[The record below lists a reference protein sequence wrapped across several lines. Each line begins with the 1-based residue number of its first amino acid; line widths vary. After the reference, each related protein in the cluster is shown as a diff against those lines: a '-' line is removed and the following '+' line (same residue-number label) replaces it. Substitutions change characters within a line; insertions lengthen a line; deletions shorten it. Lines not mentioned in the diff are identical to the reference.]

1 MVAWSEDPH
10 IALSLTCVRPANY
23 GIGMEDRDIVAAIAA
38 GDPAGLAEAYDR
50 YAVPLYAY
58 SCSMLGEPAD
68 AADAVQEAFLIA
80 AARLRGLRDPDKLRP
95 WLYAVARNECL
106 RRLRAS
112 ARTVSGLDE
121 ATDLPAV
128 AADPGQHS
136 EQADLRELV
145 RDAIDGLNP
154 GERDVIELSLGHD
167 LDGDDLANALG
178 VSRNHAHA
186 LLSRARGQLER
197 SLGALIVARAGRT
210 ACGALDT
217 MLDGW
222 DGRLTVLMR
231 KRIGRHIERCEV
243 CGERKR
249 RELSPALFAGLVPL
263 AAVLPGFRDH
273 LLRLMA
279 DRTPA
284 GLAHRLAVANRA
296 GPFGPA
302 GFPRPLQ
309 FPSASPWH
317 RARHSHTVVTGAAAS
332 AAAAGVIAVVV
343 LGGPHHA
350 SAAAP
355 GTTHGAAVSPGAP
368 PPVHGGPAAGGRSGL
383 LPLAAVSPGLASSGA
398 PGRSGAAGTSPAAG
412 ISAAAGT
419 SGAPGTSSTVTS
431 PASSSTSAAAT
442 SPASSASTSAAA
454 PSAAPSQGTL
464 TVSAGTVHLVSV
476 NGTKTGTFT
485 ITAGGGPV
493 SGYSVT
499 AGSALAGK
507 ITVSPA
513 SGSLASGASV
523 TITVTSVSLVALDGT
538 LTIDPGGRT
547 VTVVIAVGL

>member
-1 MVAWSEDPH
+1 M
-10 IALSLTCVRPANY
+10 RPANY
-23 GIGMEDRDIVAAIAA
+23 GSRMEDRDIVAAIVA
-38 GDPAGLAEAYDR
+38 GEPAGLAEAYDR

-68 AADAVQEAFLIA
+68 AADAVQDAFLIA
-80 AARLRGLRDPDKLRP
+80 AAGLRGLRDPDKLRP

-106 RRLRAS
+106 RRLRAA
-112 ARTVSGLDE
+112 ARTVGGLDE
-121 ATDLPAV
+121 AHDLPA
-128 AADPGQHS
+128 ASADPGQQT

-167 LDGDDLANALG
+167 LDGDDLADALG

-197 SLGALIVARAGRT
+197 SLGALIVARAGRA
-210 ACGALDT
+210 ACAELDT
-217 MLDGW
+217 MLAGW

-249 RELSPALFAGLVPL
+249 RELSPALFAGMVPL
-263 AAVLPGFRDH
+263 AAVLPGFRDQ
-273 LLRLMA
+273 LLRVMA
-279 DRTPA
+279 DRSPA
-284 GLAHRLAVANRA
+284 GMAHRLAVANRA

-302 GFPRPLQ
+302 GFPRPIRL
-309 FPSASPWH
+309 PAASPWH
-317 RARHSHTVVTGAAAS
+317 RVLRHSRPRSHAMVTGAATS
-332 AAAAGVIAVVV
+332 VAAAGVIAVVV
-343 LGGPHHA
+343 MGGPHHA

-355 GTTHGAAVSPGAP
+355 GTTHGTTASPGAP
-368 PPVHGGPAAGGRSGL
+368 SPAHGGPAGGRSGL
-383 LPLAAVSPGLASSGA
+383 LPLAAVSPGVTSPGA
-398 PGRSGAAGTSPAAG
+398 PGASAAG
-412 ISAAAGT
+412 AAGT
-419 SGAPGTSSTVTS
+419 SGAAGTPGAPGASSTAPAGSSSSAGSTS
-431 PASSSTSAAAT
+431 PAASSTSA
-442 SPASSASTSAAA
+442 SAAA
-454 PSAAPSQGTL
+454 SPGTL

-485 ITAGGGPV
+485 ITASGGPV
-493 SGYSVT
+493 SDYSITV
-499 AGSALAGK
+499 GSALAGN

-513 SGSLASGASV
+513 TGSLASGASA
-523 TITVTSVSLVALDGT
+523 TITVTSASLVALDGS

-547 VTVVIAVGL
+547 VTVVLAVGL

>member
-1 MVAWSEDPH
+1 M
-10 IALSLTCVRPANY
+10 RPANY
-23 GIGMEDRDIVAAIAA
+23 RIGMEDRDIVAAVVA

-68 AADAVQEAFLIA
+68 AADAVQDAFLIA

-106 RRLRAS
+106 RRLRAA
-112 ARTVSGLDE
+112 ARTVAGLDE
-121 ATDLPAV
+121 AHDLPA
-128 AADPGQHS
+128 AAGDPGQQT

-167 LDGDDLANALG
+167 LDGDDLADALG

-186 LLSRARGQLER
+186 LLSRARSQLER
-197 SLGALIVARAGRT
+197 SLGALIVARAGRA
-210 ACGALDT
+210 ACAALDT
-217 MLDGW
+217 MLAGW

-249 RELSPALFAGLVPL
+249 RELSPALFAGMVPL
-263 AAVLPGFRDH
+263 AAVLPGFRDQ
-273 LLRLMA
+273 LLRTMA

-284 GLAHRLAVANRA
+284 GMAHRLAVANRA

-302 GFPRPLQ
+302 GFPRPIRL
-309 FPSASPWH
+309 PAASAWR
-317 RARHSHTVVTGAAAS
+317 RARRRPLPHSHAVVTGAATLV
-332 AAAAGVIAVVV
+332 AAAGVIAVVV
-343 LGGPHHA
+343 MGGLHHA

-355 GTTHGAAVSPGAP
+355 GTTHGTAASPGAP
-368 PPVHGGPAAGGRSGL
+368 SPAHGGPTAGGRSGL
-383 LPLAAVSPGLASSGA
+383 LPLAAISPGV
-398 PGRSGAAGTSPAAG
+398 TSPGAL
-412 ISAAAGT
+412 
-419 SGAPGTSSTVTS
+419 GAPGTSGAAGASGTAGT
-431 PASSSTSAAAT
+431 PGAPGASSTAPAGSSSSAAAT
-442 SPASSASTSAAA
+442 PPAASSTPA
-454 PSAAPSQGTL
+454 PTTASQGTL
-464 TVSAGTVHLVSV
+464 ASSTGTVHLVSV

-485 ITAGGGPV
+485 ITANGGPV
-493 SGYSVT
+493 SDYSITV
-499 AGSALAGK
+499 GSAVAGK

-513 SGSLASGASV
+513 TGSLASGASA
-523 TITVTSVSLVALDGT
+523 TITVSSASLVALDGT

-547 VTVVIAVGL
+547 VAVVLAIGL